1 MDNPVARIREFVAF
15 VRQHLTGDEKGEA
28 QIFCERLFQAF
39 GHAGVFEAGGNLEYR
54 VHKGKTTRFADL
66 LWRPRLL
73 LEMKKSGEKLERHYR
88 QAFDYW
94 LYLVPN
100 RPQYVVLCNFD
111 EFWIYDFNYQ
121 LDEPLDRVRL
131 DDLPKRF
138 DAFNFLF
145 PTPKP
150 PLFHNNQVAVTRK
163 AADKVA
169 RLFNHLIARPEKP
182 LPADKAQRYVLQC
195 VLALF
200 AQGIDLLPH
209 GKFSDLLQECK
220 NGQSS
225 FDLIG
230 GLFHQMANPVPAE
243 GGRFQDV
250 KYFNGGL
257 FSVVEPVEL
266 SVTDLWLLDEAARED
281 WSMVKPAI
289 FGTLFEGSMGRKER
303 HAFGAHFTSE
313 ADI

>member
-1 MDNPVARIREFVAF
+1 MVHYGRIEAVYFMDNPVARIREFVAF

-73 LEMKKSGEKLERHYR
+73 LEMKKSGEKLDSHYR

-169 RLFNHLIARPEKP
+169 RLFNHLI
-182 LPADKAQRYVLQC
+182 
-195 VLALF
+195 
-200 AQGIDLLPH
+200 
-209 GKFSDLLQECK
+209 
-220 NGQSS
+220 
-225 FDLIG
+225 
-230 GLFHQMANPVPAE
+230 
-243 GGRFQDV
+243 GGR
-250 KYFNGGL
+250 KSRCRPTRPSATSFNASSPCSPRESTCCRTASSATCCKSARTGKAR
-257 FSVVEPVEL
+257 ST
-266 SVTDLWLLDEAARED
+266 SSAACSTR
-281 WSMVKPAI
+281 WRTPSP
-289 FGTLFEGSMGRKER
+289 RKAA
-303 HAFGAHFTSE
+303 AFRT
-313 ADI
+313 